1 MPIPDFQSIMKP
13 LLEYAAG
20 QEVVAMSDAIDA
32 LGKHF
37 KLSEQELA
45 QQNSGG
51 TPTFRNRVHWAR
63 QYLVFARLVEP
74 QGRGYIK
81 ITPLGREWSAKKVVG
96 FKIPDFRVIP
106 GFVERVQPKR
116 QENGKATRAPEK
128 IETRM
133 TPREEIDAAIEQ
145 MQQSLIV
152 NLLDRIHGESPR
164 FFELLVIDV
173 IQSMGYGAGILDSA
187 HHTGKAGDG
196 GIDGFINMDHLG
208 LERVYL
214 QAKRY
219 GPDGK
224 AITREQVAAF
234 AGSIPGDKGI
244 FVTTA
249 KFTDGAREFV
259 KQTQKRIILI
269 DGEDLCRH
277 MLKTKRGV
285 RVVRT
290 YELFEIDEDY
300 FIDEA

>member
-1 MPIPDFQSIMKP
+1 MPIPDFQSILKP
-13 LLEYAAG
+13 LLDYAAAR
-20 QEVVAMSDAIDA
+20 ELVVMSEAIDA
-32 LGKHF
+32 LGMHF
-37 KLSEQELA
+37 KLSEKELA
-45 QQNSGG
+45 QENSGG

-63 QYLVFARLVEP
+63 QYLVFAKLVEP
-74 QGRGYIK
+74 QGRGRLR
-81 ITPLGREWSAKKVVG
+81 ITPLGREWSAKNVSG
-96 FKIPDFRVIP
+96 FKIPDFRIIP
-106 GFVERVQPKR
+106 GFEERARPKR
-116 QENGKATRAPEK
+116 QESGEITPAPVKA
-128 IETRM
+128 ETRM
-133 TPREEIDAAIEQ
+133 TPREEIDAAIAQ

-152 NLLDRIHGESPR
+152 NLLDRIHGESAR
-164 FFELLVIDV
+164 FFELLVLDV
-173 IQSMGYGAGILDSA
+173 IQSMGYGAGIIDSA
-187 HHTGKAGDG
+187 HHTGKSGDG
-196 GIDGFINMDHLG
+196 GIDGFINMDRLG

-249 KFTDGAREFV
+249 RFTDGAREFA

-277 MLKTKRGV
+277 MLNAKRGV